1 MLSELN
7 HEGAPLDFEEYSKL
21 YLDQKGESPCKFS
34 VKFSELGFETIS
46 KPVESL
52 IEAVAFYEEAKEF
65 AIKIEIILWDGQ
77 VLENG
82 KYSNNHFIDCD
93 AIAIQYYLIGLLARA
108 FFCKNS
114 KEINTSKI
122 EKKNS
127 GVSGGG

>member
-7 HEGAPLDFEEYSKL
+7 HEGVPLDFEEYSKL

-52 IEAVAFYEEAKEF
+52 IEAVAFYEEAKEY

-77 VLENG
+77 VLE
-82 KYSNNHFIDCD
+82 KWE
-93 AIAIQYYLIGLLARA
+93 IQQ
-108 FFCKNS
+108 
-114 KEINTSKI
+114 
-122 EKKNS
+122 
-127 GVSGGG
+127 